1 MMKEVVEERAN
12 ARHCG
17 WPHCCKR
24 IPIPSSDPDAATK
37 VIGTSETA
45 FEEVGRGSMGSA
57 TS

>member
-1 MMKEVVEERAN
+1 MAVAVLTADSKL
-12 ARHCG
+12 G
-17 WPHCCKR
+17 K
-24 IPIPSSDPDAATK
+24 SDAATK